1 MIRLDKYLAHA
12 KLGTRKEVKKLIRSG
27 QVEINGKVCKK
38 DDFKI
43 DENNDEVVFD
53 GELIYYQEFYYLM
66 LNKPQGYISSTLD
79 EHYPSVL
86 NLIVEDYAFDLF
98 PIGRLDV
105 DTEGLLLLS
114 NDGKLSHRLLSPK
127 KEVDKRYYAELEK
140 PISNEDIAVLE
151 SGIELDDGPCKPCKI
166 EVLDTHKIYISIS
179 EGRFHQVKRM
189 MHAVDNEVLYLKRM
203 QIGSLLLDETLELGE
218 YRTLSDEELIK
229 LKGER

>member
-27 QVEINGKVCKK
+27 QIEINGEVCKK

-43 DENNDEVVFD
+43 DENKDEVVFD
-53 GELIYYQEFYYLM
+53 GEHIYYQEFYYLM

-86 NLIVEDYAFDLF
+86 NLIEEDYAYDLF

-127 KEVDKRYYAELEK
+127 KEVDKRYYAELESELAK
-140 PISNEDIAVLE
+140 ESIALLE
-151 SGIELDDGPCKPCKI
+151 AGIELDDGPCKPCKI
-166 EVLDTHKIYISIS
+166 EIQDKDKIYISIS

-189 MHAVDNEVLYLKRM
+189 MHAVNNEVLYLKRM
-203 QIGSLLLDETLELGE
+203 QIGSLLLDDELELGA
-218 YRTLSDEELIK
+218 YRALSDEEISK